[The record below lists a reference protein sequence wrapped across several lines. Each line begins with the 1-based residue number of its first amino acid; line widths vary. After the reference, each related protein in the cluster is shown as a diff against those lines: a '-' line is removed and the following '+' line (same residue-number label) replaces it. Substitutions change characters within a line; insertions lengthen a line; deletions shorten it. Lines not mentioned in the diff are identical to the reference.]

1 MLRAMPATPTQFIAR
16 RYELIEIAG
25 EGGMATVWR
34 AIMRGAAGFMRRVA
48 VKKIKPQY
56 QAIQNYI
63 NMFVE
68 EARVGSDLDHPH
80 IVQVHDFVIDE
91 RSAYYLVME
100 WVEGLDLGSFVR
112 SFFRGG
118 LATPWQLLAIV
129 AIDALR
135 GLAAAHERHL
145 PDGRAVPVIH
155 RDVSPQNILISVN
168 GIAKLTDFGLA
179 RARDRVFSLTAP
191 GTVKGKLNYLPP
203 EVTYGQPAT
212 PRSDIFSLG
221 NVIWES
227 LVGRRLFR
235 GDSDLDTFNKIRQ
248 CEVPDLRE
256 LRPDLP
262 EPLVQVIHKSLAL
275 QPDERFR
282 SARDMARA
290 MAAVLE
296 GTGWR
301 DDLRI
306 ELGGAVI
313 QARSEAGITPDWQ
326 EQARLVEPRWRS
338 HVDAPRPTPA
348 TAQRRLLDDQ
358 RLDVEFG
365 DPQPLFESDD
375 SLEIEFTD
383 SAVVAHDS
391 DD

>member
-1 MLRAMPATPTQFIAR
+1 MSTPTQFIAR

-34 AIMRGAAGFMRRVA
+34 AIMRGAAGFTRRVA
-48 VKKIKPQY
+48 VKKIKPQF

-91 RSAYYLVME
+91 KSSYYLVME

-112 SFFRGG
+112 AFFRGG
-118 LATPWQLLAIV
+118 LATPWQIV
-129 AIDALR
+129 TMIAIDALR

-168 GIAKLTDFGLA
+168 GLAKLTDFGLA
-179 RARDRVFSLTAP
+179 RARDRMFSLTAP

-203 EVTYGQPAT
+203 EVSYGQPAT

-221 NVIWES
+221 NVMWES

-235 GDSDLDTFNKIRQ
+235 GESDLDTFNKIRE
-248 CEVPDLRE
+248 CKVPPLGT
-256 LRPDLP
+256 LRPDVP
-262 EPLVQVIHKSLAL
+262 EPLVQAIHRALAL
-275 QPDERFR
+275 DPDDRFQ
-282 SARDMARA
+282 SAREMARA
-290 MAAVLE
+290 LAGVVSDS
-296 GTGWR
+296 GFS
-301 DDLRI
+301 DDMRI
-306 ELGGAVI
+306 ELGSAVM
-313 QARSEAGITPDWQ
+313 QSRSEVGITAEWQ
-326 EQARLVEPRWRS
+326 ERARAQESRWRS
-338 HVDAPRPTPA
+338 HFDAPRP
-348 TAQRRLLDDQ
+348 AQRTFLEAQ

-365 DPQPLFESDD
+365 RPQPLLDSDSMEIELTGSGILVPDSSDD
-375 SLEIEFTD
+375 
-383 SAVVAHDS
+383 
-391 DD
+391 

>member
-1 MLRAMPATPTQFIAR
+1 
-16 RYELIEIAG
+16 
-25 EGGMATVWR
+25 MATVWR
-34 AIMRGAAGFMRRVA
+34 ATMRGAAGFTRRVA
-48 VKKIKPQY
+48 VKKIKPQF

-118 LATPWQLLAIV
+118 VATPWQLLTVV
-129 AIDALR
+129 ALDALR

-221 NVIWES
+221 NVMWES

-235 GDSDLDTFNKIRQ
+235 GDSDLDTFNLIRECQ
-248 CEVPDLRE
+248 VPDLRE

-262 EPLVQVIHKSLAL
+262 RPLVDVIHKSLAL
-275 QPDERFR
+275 EPDERYH

-290 MAAVLE
+290 MAPVLE
-296 GTGWR
+296 GSGWS

-306 ELGGAVI
+306 DLGSAVI
-313 QARSEAGITPDWQ
+313 QACSEAGITPDWQ
-326 EQARLVEPRWRS
+326 ELSRQLEPRWRS
-338 HVDAPRPTPA
+338 HVDAPRGA
-348 TAQRRLLDDQ
+348 ARAAQRRFLEDQ

-365 DPQPLFESDD
+365 DPQPLFDSD
-375 SLEIEFTD
+375 SSMEIEF
-383 SAVVAHDS
+383 SDS
-391 DD
+391 DVITRGSDD